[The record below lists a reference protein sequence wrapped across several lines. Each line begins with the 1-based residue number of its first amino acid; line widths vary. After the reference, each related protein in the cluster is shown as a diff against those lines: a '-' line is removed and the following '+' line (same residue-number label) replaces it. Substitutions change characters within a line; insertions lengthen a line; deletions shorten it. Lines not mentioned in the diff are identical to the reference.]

1 MPFSFSKTSI
11 IHPTHATTS
20 AQSLGVRPD
29 LNRLYTGRDY
39 WEKKGHHDFSLWKVL
54 SRKNSSSIRVEPEYN
69 KKADGWKVSSV
80 TGGKAGKPFGCL
92 VPNSQVGILRLFI
105 FRYHI
110 ARTIALNPLWKE
122 FDENVQF
129 AAKLEAEFYY
139 AVMMAVKEEMR
150 GAKKQKRNVPM
161 HDVRLG
167 ALDEWMAF
175 ELFTKGDYF
184 EYLQHP
190 EIAVGAK
197 GAVIEDL
204 HEQLKGYITQKAKS
218 IADENYLDSTRWTD
232 PKQREMW
239 YTALHDGG
247 WSISRCKESN
257 GWAGWTELPPLQ
269 QGTMDFGPFPSLEVE
284 EWISSVEVPMKP
296 DDVSGTLARIHRL
309 LKWKAAT
316 GLGSSGNLENNGVSV
331 EESAGEMC
339 EEEGGAVK
347 EGTATQRSVREG
359 DDNLDDEGRQAGFMA
374 QNIALSTG
382 IANGEVPAARNEDI
396 PPSGI
401 PPVADSP
408 GLPSRQMSCF
418 LRIMERSQPPTSL
431 RLVFRRLQ
439 TRPGL
444 PSRQMSCF
452 LRIMERS
459 QRRNEDIPPSGIPPA
474 ADSPGLPS
482 ADVLLP
488 EDHGE
493 VPAARNDDILRLDHG
508 EVPAARNDVRHPPSG
523 IPPAADSPGAPQP
536 PAVLLPEDHGE
547 VPAARNDDIPRSGIP
562 PTMTV
567 GQGLLQDKT
576 PAQQSMSS
584 HSTDTSSATLQS
596 GNSAQATPPKM
607 IPLKRSSSGVDAYPY
622 TSGKKKWVLE
632 NPPDVLKGN
641 QINTKTKRSRIPEL
655 DLVKLWEMRQKEQ
668 ETMSVP
674 AAKRGF
680 MRFKLSTR
688 QHQNLSYLNLSQR
701 SSSSVAGRNDTSL
714 GMQGQGFAQ
723 SMSHPE
729 SKISMGSEYH
739 DGPREESHVV
749 EDSFAECESSFG
761 TEKQLEEFHNKSS
774 FREIFPRAPSA
785 TGRTDRSTYSS
796 DIPEKDILTASPTQS
811 DDTVS
816 AVPPITHGKGLQF
829 MVVSSKLRNDNM
841 NDSGESEVSVNEEEP
856 AKTGSK
862 VMARGRAK
870 KPRQGRI
877 VAIRRKKNENEEEEE
892 EDDSDSDQLSENWL
906 KFVEMVNF
914 LDLEEDFADVEGDDI
929 VHDCS
934 ESWALPEMGVNVTD
948 LEVPFTPEDG
958 KDSSTTQQ
966 SKALTKSAKAARR
979 STRKTRKTK
988 TFPRAS
994 RSGTDGWVES
1004 GQSEQTPPSMETLT
1018 PQSQSGLH
1026 PELITAEQ
1034 VHSWDAVWRRNQEE
1048 QSEWTEESE
1057 EELEVERIMSSP
1069 PPTEPDPDTT
1079 ELESGVLS
1087 IQTAYDDWFTK
1098 WKGRL
1103 ETAGALDDSQ
1113 GIMLSADAF
1122 RRTILDITRKLGLE
1136 SPADL
1141 GSLFMGDS
1149 WTLVWKSTGSQVSKV
1164 LIWRA
1169 CYLGSKD
1176 KELGKK
1182 NINDGPREESH
1193 VVEDSFAECE
1203 SSFGT
1208 EKQLEEFHNKSSFRE
1223 VFPRAPSATGR
1234 TDRSTYSSDIPEK
1247 DILTASPTQ
1256 SDDTVSAVPPI
1267 THGKGLQFMV
1277 VSSKLRNDNM
1287 NDSGESEVS
1296 VNEEEPAKTGSKVMA
1311 RGGAKRPRQGRIVAI
1326 RRKKNENEEEE
1337 EEDDSDSD
1345 QLSENWLKFVEM
1357 VNFLD
1362 LEEDFADVEGDDIV
1376 HDCSESWAL
1385 PEMGVNVT
1393 DLEVPF
1399 TPEDGKDSSTTQ
1411 QSKALTK
1418 SAKAARRSTRKTSKS
1433 EYSSLRAAVS
1443 NAQDKP
1449 TDDPT
1454 EQDVAVRGGDE
1465 FVEGD
1470 DIVHDCSESWALPEM
1485 GVNVTDLEVPFT
1497 PEDGKDSSTT
1507 QQSKALTKSAQAARR
1522 STRKTSKSEYSSLR
1536 AAVSNAQDKPTDDP
1550 TEQDVATSYM
1560 TVLSLGHYQKWE

>member
-39 WEKKGHHDFSLWKVL
+39 WENKGHHDFSLWKVL

-296 DDVSGTLARIHRL
+296 DDG
-309 LKWKAAT
+309 
-316 GLGSSGNLENNGVSV
+316 EC

-359 DDNLDDEGRQAGFMA
+359 DDNLDDEGESMIVKAGYESYSDEIERRGIVNSDDDLFQHFTDPLREPVPEELLPTCISPQLLMLSHGGQQAGFMA

-401 PPVADSP
+401 PP
-408 GLPSRQMSCF
+408 
-418 LRIMERSQPPTSL
+418 
-431 RLVFRRLQ
+431 
-439 TRPGL
+439 
-444 PSRQMSCF
+444 
-452 LRIMERS
+452 
-459 QRRNEDIPPSGIPPA
+459 A
-474 ADSPGLPS
+474 ADSPGAPQPP
-482 ADVLLP
+482 AVLLP
-488 EDHGE
+488 EHHGE
-493 VPAARNDDILRLDHG
+493 VPAARNEDI
-508 EVPAARNDVRHPPSG
+508 PPSG

-536 PAVLLPEDHGE
+536 PAVLLPEHHGE
-547 VPAARNDDIPRSGIP
+547 VPAARNEDIPPSGIP
-562 PTMTV
+562 PAADSPGAPQPPAV
-567 GQGLLQDKT
+567 LLPEHHGEVPVARNDSWALPEMGVNVTDLGVPFTPEDGKDSSTTQQSKALTKSAKAARRSTRKTSKSEYSSLRAAVSNAQDK
-576 PAQQSMSS
+576 
-584 HSTDTSSATLQS
+584 
-596 GNSAQATPPKM
+596 
-607 IPLKRSSSGVDAYPY
+607 
-622 TSGKKKWVLE
+622 
-632 NPPDVLKGN
+632 
-641 QINTKTKRSRIPEL
+641 
-655 DLVKLWEMRQKEQ
+655 
-668 ETMSVP
+668 
-674 AAKRGF
+674 
-680 MRFKLSTR
+680 
-688 QHQNLSYLNLSQR
+688 
-701 SSSSVAGRNDTSL
+701 
-714 GMQGQGFAQ
+714 
-723 SMSHPE
+723 
-729 SKISMGSEYH
+729 
-739 DGPREESHVV
+739 
-749 EDSFAECESSFG
+749 
-761 TEKQLEEFHNKSS
+761 
-774 FREIFPRAPSA
+774 
-785 TGRTDRSTYSS
+785 
-796 DIPEKDILTASPTQS
+796 PT
-811 DDTVS
+811 
-816 AVPPITHGKGLQF
+816 
-829 MVVSSKLRNDNM
+829 
-841 NDSGESEVSVNEEEP
+841 
-856 AKTGSK
+856 
-862 VMARGRAK
+862 
-870 KPRQGRI
+870 
-877 VAIRRKKNENEEEEE
+877 
-892 EDDSDSDQLSENWL
+892 DDSTEQDVAVRGGDE
-906 KFVEMVNF
+906 F
-914 LDLEEDFADVEGDDI
+914 VEGDDI

-966 SKALTKSAKAARR
+966 SKVLTKSAG
-979 STRKTRKTK
+979 KTK

-1103 ETAGALDDSQ
+1103 
-1113 GIMLSADAF
+1113 
-1122 RRTILDITRKLGLE
+1122 
-1136 SPADL
+1136 
-1141 GSLFMGDS
+1141 
-1149 WTLVWKSTGSQVSKV
+1149 
-1164 LIWRA
+1164 
-1169 CYLGSKD
+1169 
-1176 KELGKK
+1176 
-1182 NINDGPREESH
+1182 
-1193 VVEDSFAECE
+1193 
-1203 SSFGT
+1203 
-1208 EKQLEEFHNKSSFRE
+1208 
-1223 VFPRAPSATGR
+1223 
-1234 TDRSTYSSDIPEK
+1234 
-1247 DILTASPTQ
+1247 
-1256 SDDTVSAVPPI
+1256 
-1267 THGKGLQFMV
+1267 
-1277 VSSKLRNDNM
+1277 
-1287 NDSGESEVS
+1287 
-1296 VNEEEPAKTGSKVMA
+1296 
-1311 RGGAKRPRQGRIVAI
+1311 
-1326 RRKKNENEEEE
+1326 
-1337 EEDDSDSD
+1337 
-1345 QLSENWLKFVEM
+1345 
-1357 VNFLD
+1357 
-1362 LEEDFADVEGDDIV
+1362 
-1376 HDCSESWAL
+1376 
-1385 PEMGVNVT
+1385 
-1393 DLEVPF
+1393 
-1399 TPEDGKDSSTTQ
+1399 
-1411 QSKALTK
+1411 
-1418 SAKAARRSTRKTSKS
+1418 
-1433 EYSSLRAAVS
+1433 
-1443 NAQDKP
+1443 
-1449 TDDPT
+1449 
-1454 EQDVAVRGGDE
+1454 
-1465 FVEGD
+1465 
-1470 DIVHDCSESWALPEM
+1470 
-1485 GVNVTDLEVPFT
+1485 
-1497 PEDGKDSSTT
+1497 
-1507 QQSKALTKSAQAARR
+1507 
-1522 STRKTSKSEYSSLR
+1522 
-1536 AAVSNAQDKPTDDP
+1536 
-1550 TEQDVATSYM
+1550 
-1560 TVLSLGHYQKWE
+1560 

>member
-296 DDVSGTLARIHRL
+296 DD
-309 LKWKAAT
+309 

-359 DDNLDDEGRQAGFMA
+359 DDNLDDEGESMIVKAGYESYSDEIERRGIVNSDDNLFQHFTDPLREPVPAELLPTCISPQLLMLSHGGQQAGFMA

-396 PPSGI
+396 P
-401 PPVADSP
+401 
-408 GLPSRQMSCF
+408 Q
-418 LRIMERSQPPTSL
+418 
-431 RLVFRRLQ
+431 
-439 TRPGL
+439 
-444 PSRQMSCF
+444 
-452 LRIMERS
+452 
-459 QRRNEDIPPSGIPPA
+459 SGIPPA
-474 ADSPGLPS
+474 ADSPGAPQPP
-482 ADVLLP
+482 AVLLP

-493 VPAARNDDILRLDHG
+493 VPVARNDDI
-508 EVPAARNDVRHPPSG
+508 PPSG

-547 VPAARNDDIPRSGIP
+547 VPVARNDDIPRSGIP

-567 GQGLLQDKT
+567 GQGLLQNKT
-576 PAQQSMSS
+576 PAQQSISS
-584 HSTDTSSATLQS
+584 HSMDTSSATLQS

-632 NPPDVLKGN
+632 NPPDVLKA
-641 QINTKTKRSRIPEL
+641 EL

-674 AAKRGF
+674 AAKR
-680 MRFKLSTR
+680 
-688 QHQNLSYLNLSQR
+688 
-701 SSSSVAGRNDTSL
+701 GRNDTSL

-729 SKISMGSEYH
+729 SKISMGNIN

-979 STRKTRKTK
+979 STRKT
-988 TFPRAS
+988 
-994 RSGTDGWVES
+994 
-1004 GQSEQTPPSMETLT
+1004 
-1018 PQSQSGLH
+1018 
-1026 PELITAEQ
+1026 
-1034 VHSWDAVWRRNQEE
+1034 
-1048 QSEWTEESE
+1048 
-1057 EELEVERIMSSP
+1057 
-1069 PPTEPDPDTT
+1069 
-1079 ELESGVLS
+1079 
-1087 IQTAYDDWFTK
+1087 
-1098 WKGRL
+1098 
-1103 ETAGALDDSQ
+1103 
-1113 GIMLSADAF
+1113 
-1122 RRTILDITRKLGLE
+1122 
-1136 SPADL
+1136 
-1141 GSLFMGDS
+1141 
-1149 WTLVWKSTGSQVSKV
+1149 
-1164 LIWRA
+1164 
-1169 CYLGSKD
+1169 
-1176 KELGKK
+1176 
-1182 NINDGPREESH
+1182 
-1193 VVEDSFAECE
+1193 
-1203 SSFGT
+1203 
-1208 EKQLEEFHNKSSFRE
+1208 
-1223 VFPRAPSATGR
+1223 
-1234 TDRSTYSSDIPEK
+1234 
-1247 DILTASPTQ
+1247 
-1256 SDDTVSAVPPI
+1256 
-1267 THGKGLQFMV
+1267 
-1277 VSSKLRNDNM
+1277 
-1287 NDSGESEVS
+1287 
-1296 VNEEEPAKTGSKVMA
+1296 
-1311 RGGAKRPRQGRIVAI
+1311 
-1326 RRKKNENEEEE
+1326 
-1337 EEDDSDSD
+1337 
-1345 QLSENWLKFVEM
+1345 
-1357 VNFLD
+1357 
-1362 LEEDFADVEGDDIV
+1362 
-1376 HDCSESWAL
+1376 
-1385 PEMGVNVT
+1385 
-1393 DLEVPF
+1393 
-1399 TPEDGKDSSTTQ
+1399 
-1411 QSKALTK
+1411 
-1418 SAKAARRSTRKTSKS
+1418 SKS

-1550 TEQDVATSYM
+1550 TEQDVAVRGGDEFVEGDGNSPQKIAAAGTDRTSFQTSYM
-1560 TVLSLGHYQKWE
+1560 TVLSLGHYQKWEENKNIPRASRSGTDGWVESGQSEQTPPSMETLTPQSQSGLHPELITAEQVHSWDAVWRRNQEEQSEWTEESEEELEVERIMSSPPPTEPDPDTTELESGVLSIQTAYDDWFTKWKGRLTRRQQERLMTAKASCCPQTLFVELSWISPGSLA

>member
-20 AQSLGVRPD
+20 AKSLGVRPD

-39 WEKKGHHDFSLWKVL
+39 WENKGHHDFSLWKVL

-296 DDVSGTLARIHRL
+296 DDR
-309 LKWKAAT
+309 
-316 GLGSSGNLENNGVSV
+316 LGSSGNLENNGVSV

-359 DDNLDDEGRQAGFMA
+359 DDNLDDEEESMIVKAGYESYSDDIERRGIVNSDDDLFQHFTDPLREPVPAELLPTCISPQLLMLSHGGQQAGFMA

-408 GLPSRQMSCF
+408 GAPQ
-418 LRIMERSQPPTSL
+418 
-431 RLVFRRLQ
+431 
-439 TRPGL
+439 
-444 PSRQMSCF
+444 
-452 LRIMERS
+452 
-459 QRRNEDIPPSGIPPA
+459 
-474 ADSPGLPS
+474 SP
-482 ADVLLP
+482 DVLLP

-493 VPAARNDDILRLDHG
+493 VPAARNEVSNGNVDERDDADCR
-508 EVPAARNDVRHPPSG
+508 ARCLTTGHPPSG

-536 PAVLLPEDHGE
+536 PAVLLPEHHGEVPVARNEDIPPSGIPPAADSPGAPQPPAVLLPEHHGEVPVARNEDIPRLVFRRLQTRPGLPSRLLSCFLSIMERSQSHERDSPGAPQSPDVLLPEDHGE
-547 VPAARNDDIPRSGIP
+547 VPVARNEVRHPPSGIPPAADSPGAPQSPDVLLPEDHGEVPVARNESPDVLLPEDHGEVPVARNEDIPPSGIPPAADSPGAPQSPDVLLPEDHGEVPVARNEDIPRSGIP

-632 NPPDVLKGN
+632 NPPDVLKA
-641 QINTKTKRSRIPEL
+641 EL

-674 AAKRGF
+674 AAKR
-680 MRFKLSTR
+680 
-688 QHQNLSYLNLSQR
+688 
-701 SSSSVAGRNDTSL
+701 GRNDTSL

-729 SKISMGSEYH
+729 SKISMG
-739 DGPREESHVV
+739 
-749 EDSFAECESSFG
+749 
-761 TEKQLEEFHNKSS
+761 
-774 FREIFPRAPSA
+774 
-785 TGRTDRSTYSS
+785 
-796 DIPEKDILTASPTQS
+796 
-811 DDTVS
+811 
-816 AVPPITHGKGLQF
+816 
-829 MVVSSKLRNDNM
+829 
-841 NDSGESEVSVNEEEP
+841 
-856 AKTGSK
+856 
-862 VMARGRAK
+862 
-870 KPRQGRI
+870 
-877 VAIRRKKNENEEEEE
+877 
-892 EDDSDSDQLSENWL
+892 
-906 KFVEMVNF
+906 
-914 LDLEEDFADVEGDDI
+914 
-929 VHDCS
+929 
-934 ESWALPEMGVNVTD
+934 
-948 LEVPFTPEDG
+948 
-958 KDSSTTQQ
+958 
-966 SKALTKSAKAARR
+966 
-979 STRKTRKTK
+979 
-988 TFPRAS
+988 
-994 RSGTDGWVES
+994 
-1004 GQSEQTPPSMETLT
+1004 
-1018 PQSQSGLH
+1018 
-1026 PELITAEQ
+1026 
-1034 VHSWDAVWRRNQEE
+1034 
-1048 QSEWTEESE
+1048 
-1057 EELEVERIMSSP
+1057 
-1069 PPTEPDPDTT
+1069 
-1079 ELESGVLS
+1079 
-1087 IQTAYDDWFTK
+1087 
-1098 WKGRL
+1098 
-1103 ETAGALDDSQ
+1103 
-1113 GIMLSADAF
+1113 
-1122 RRTILDITRKLGLE
+1122 
-1136 SPADL
+1136 
-1141 GSLFMGDS
+1141 
-1149 WTLVWKSTGSQVSKV
+1149 
-1164 LIWRA
+1164 
-1169 CYLGSKD
+1169 
-1176 KELGKK
+1176 

-1326 RRKKNENEEEE
+1326 RRKKNENKKKRRRMT
-1337 EEDDSDSD
+1337 
-1345 QLSENWLKFVEM
+1345 NWLKFVEM

-1550 TEQDVATSYM
+1550 TEQDVAVRGGDEFVEGDDIVHDCSESWALPEMGVNVTDLEVPFTPEDGKDSSATQQSKALTKSAGKTKTFPRASRSGTDGWVESGQSEQTPPSM
-1560 TVLSLGHYQKWE
+1560 ETLTPQSQSGLHPELITAEQVHSWDAVWRRNQEEQSEWTEESEEELEVERIMSSPPPTEPDPDTTELESGVLSIQTAYDDWFTKWKGRLWKSMLIADQETAGALDDSQGIMLSADAFRRTILDITRKLGLESPADLGSLFMGDSWTLVWKSTGSQVSKVLIWRACYLGSKDKELGKKI